1 MPTYDYECMECKHRF
16 EMFQSMKDD
25 PIKKCIKCGG
35 KVKKIIG
42 AGAGIIFKG
51 SGFYVND
58 YKKSSSSNGANSPK
72 SVSPAVPSSKSSIP
86 SKDVLPA
93 ASSSSD
99 TASKSPE

>member
-25 PIKKCIKCGG
+25 PIEKCIKCGG

-58 YKKSSSSNGANSPK
+58 YKKSSSSSSSNSPK
-72 SVSPAVPSSKSSIP
+72 SVSPAVPSSTGSTP
-86 SKDVLPA
+86 SKDVSPV
-93 ASSSSD
+93 ASSSPD
-99 TASKSPE
+99 TSSKTLD